1 MSNPFP
7 YQFLVN
13 LAGEADKFPLP
24 LYLKELLK
32 KVDVPDFQKLE
43 DFLLNE
49 IQNTSVQNQASFDYF
64 IFIVNESLPYFF
76 TLKDS
81 EKFEQLTT
89 LVMHRFQAIRT
100 AQIISFSFDAWEKFL
115 DFKKVAFDRMVKK
128 IPLEVFEKSID
139 KLDWAVFNG
148 KFISDLST
156 TIAYVYTLEERE
168 EQVSRAR
175 LWLQKSIL
183 ESDFPTNLTNY
194 FFQTSLL
201 EKSDGGEISSSTER
215 IKSAITEGT
224 EKLENAEIIRVFE
237 MALLDLEGQWKV
249 LASQKQEGSED
260 NVQKTEHSINEL
272 REAIESVEK
281 KYDLPEFCNSNI
293 KLQLASLHFSKIY
306 SSEEETESP
315 FFAKEVFSLADE
327 AITLSEKINDNAGA
341 TQAKLLRA
349 QYAIALKQSLT
360 EKEVKEIIQYYKK
373 STYYP
378 GYIQANKIYADL
390 LLQNDQPL
398 KAYDLI
404 QDIFKIGQKRVD
416 DGGFY
421 LLYSGFKLA
430 SDIFLEQIKLPGVS
444 WVVDILEDFFQK
456 IKDIVDS
463 MIEAEEP
470 MEKSNMEAFRREF
483 IRFEPVSHFHIRVYF
498 AYQYYEIKLL
508 KLGALMN
515 EDTLSISIA
524 NRLLKELESGNNPLQ
539 FVQGVWED
547 FKLVPNEVRNKTLN
561 KCINISKGDLPEAA
575 KHLDFSYR
583 NLRSYI
589 TFKEVNRL
597 GFFLDVQETEN
608 KQLEQGIRYMFYDL
622 YKQGTIFEVVFD
634 MPKFLVSHA
643 NTGFYSQDL
652 EQELNIKGTTAKKYI
667 KIMMEINL
675 ISQDKTTGRKHFY
688 KLIKENVMKR
698 LGEQQI
704 SMMRQT
710 SS

>member
-1 MSNPFP
+1 
-7 YQFLVN
+7 
-13 LAGEADKFPLP
+13 
-24 LYLKELLK
+24 
-32 KVDVPDFQKLE
+32 
-43 DFLLNE
+43 
-49 IQNTSVQNQASFDYF
+49 
-64 IFIVNESLPYFF
+64 
-76 TLKDS
+76 
-81 EKFEQLTT
+81 
-89 LVMHRFQAIRT
+89 
-100 AQIISFSFDAWEKFL
+100 
-115 DFKKVAFDRMVKK
+115 
-128 IPLEVFEKSID
+128 
-139 KLDWAVFNG
+139 
-148 KFISDLST
+148 
-156 TIAYVYTLEERE
+156 
-168 EQVSRAR
+168 
-175 LWLQKSIL
+175 
-183 ESDFPTNLTNY
+183 
-194 FFQTSLL
+194 
-201 EKSDGGEISSSTER
+201 
-215 IKSAITEGT
+215 
-224 EKLENAEIIRVFE
+224 NAEIKRVFE
-237 MALLDLEGQWKV
+237 ISLLDLEGQWKV
-249 LASQKQEGSED
+249 LYAQKQEASED
-260 NVQKTEHSINEL
+260 NIQKTEHSINEL
-272 REAIESVEK
+272 KGSIASIQK
-281 KYDLPEFCNSNI
+281 IYDLPEFCNSNTKI
-293 KLQLASLHFSKIY
+293 QLASLQFSY
-306 SSEEETESP
+306 NSSTEEDKEGL
-315 FFAKEVFSLADE
+315 FYAKEIFSLIDE
-327 AITLSEKINDNAGA
+327 AIDLSEKINDSAGA
-341 TQAKLLRA
+341 AQAKLLRA
-349 QYAIALKQSLT
+349 QYAISLSQPLT

-373 STYYP
+373 SAYYP
-378 GYIQANKIYADL
+378 GYIQANKVYADL
-390 LLQNDQPL
+390 LLHNAQPL

-444 WVVDILEDFFQK
+444 WVVDILEEFFQK
-456 IKDIVDS
+456 IKEIVDS

-470 MEKSNMEAFRREF
+470 FEKSNMEAFRREY

-498 AYQYYEIKLL
+498 SYQYYEIKLL

-515 EDTLSISIA
+515 EDSLSISIA

-539 FVQGVWED
+539 FVQGNWED
-547 FKLVPNEVRNKTLN
+547 FKLVPNDVRNKTLN

-710 SS
+710 SP

>member
-148 KFISDLST
+148 RFISDLST

-224 EKLENAEIIRVFE
+224 EKLENAEIISVFE

-293 KLQLASLHFSKIY
+293 KRFSK
-306 SSEEETESP
+306 
-315 FFAKEVFSLADE
+315 F
-327 AITLSEKINDNAGA
+327 
-341 TQAKLLRA
+341 
-349 QYAIALKQSLT
+349 
-360 EKEVKEIIQYYKK
+360 
-373 STYYP
+373 
-378 GYIQANKIYADL
+378 
-390 LLQNDQPL
+390 
-398 KAYDLI
+398 
-404 QDIFKIGQKRVD
+404 
-416 DGGFY
+416 GF
-421 LLYSGFKLA
+421 
-430 SDIFLEQIKLPGVS
+430 V
-444 WVVDILEDFFQK
+444 
-456 IKDIVDS
+456 
-463 MIEAEEP
+463 
-470 MEKSNMEAFRREF
+470 
-483 IRFEPVSHFHIRVYF
+483 
-498 AYQYYEIKLL
+498 
-508 KLGALMN
+508 
-515 EDTLSISIA
+515 
-524 NRLLKELESGNNPLQ
+524 
-539 FVQGVWED
+539 
-547 FKLVPNEVRNKTLN
+547 
-561 KCINISKGDLPEAA
+561 
-575 KHLDFSYR
+575 
-583 NLRSYI
+583 NL
-589 TFKEVNRL
+589 
-597 GFFLDVQETEN
+597 
-608 KQLEQGIRYMFYDL
+608 
-622 YKQGTIFEVVFD
+622 
-634 MPKFLVSHA
+634 H
-643 NTGFYSQDL
+643 
-652 EQELNIKGTTAKKYI
+652 
-667 KIMMEINL
+667 
-675 ISQDKTTGRKHFY
+675 
-688 KLIKENVMKR
+688 
-698 LGEQQI
+698 
-704 SMMRQT
+704 
-710 SS
+710 